1 MIPNPFL
8 ISGSQEPPIGTEDCQ
23 RIHYH
28 AIQMATR
35 GIRPHA
41 IPESLPLATL
51 LERARLN
58 GAETYLFHPADIE
71 SLFAGVTLAVYRTIR
86 TLYCSRLGRSIKMVW
101 QILRA
106 MATDAG
112 AVMIPYE
119 TVWALCLHMEELRRH
134 SVEVQIERGKD
145 SWWIGQ
151 TTPDITVLEGS
162 TMRYQPAITWCL
174 ETENVRVLAFRIASR
189 EASSEQV
196 QPVLYDAIMAHRRP
210 HPRVATGLLWH
221 LPGWIHTTVPFS
233 LTCHAAC
240 ARGRIGVEDVHA
252 EFPLMQTISE
262 TWERGVAGRVL
273 QASHCAALLDTY
285 LYRIYGYGPLRE
297 GEQHAREFTSLIGYN
312 QDPAWQ
318 FPLLRELLPVGVGC
332 IDSEGSVLYDGLH
345 YTHDL
350 LSYSQGHPVTLRRS
364 EWSES
369 TAWIYLDGE
378 ILCQAHAKEL
388 RRRDGSYRHFRSER

>member
-8 ISGSQEPPIGTEDCQ
+8 LSGSQEPPIGTEDCQ

-35 GIRPHA
+35 GVRPNA
-41 IPESLPLATL
+41 IPESLPLAAL
-51 LERARLN
+51 LASARLN

-71 SLFAGVTLAVYRTIR
+71 RLFAGVTLAVYRTIR
-86 TLYCSRLGRSIKMVW
+86 TLYCSRLGRSIRMVW
-101 QILRA
+101 HILSA

-112 AVMIPYE
+112 AAMIPYE
-119 TVWALCLHMEELRRH
+119 TVWAICLHMEELRRH
-134 SVEVQIERGKD
+134 HVEVQIERGKD
-145 SWWIGQ
+145 IWWIGQ

-162 TMRYQPAITWCL
+162 TVRYQPAITWCL
-174 ETENVRVLAFRIASR
+174 ETGNVRVLAFRITSR
-189 EASSEQV
+189 EASREQV

-221 LPGWIHTTVPFS
+221 LPGGIHTTVPFS
-233 LTCHAAC
+233 LSCHVAC
-240 ARGRIGVEDVHA
+240 ARGKIGVEEVHA
-252 EFPLMQTISE
+252 EFPLMQT
-262 TWERGVAGRVL
+262 
-273 QASHCAALLDTY
+273 SHCAALLDTY

-297 GEQHAREFTSLIGYN
+297 GEQRAREFTSLIGYN
-312 QDPAWQ
+312 HDPAWQ

-350 LSYSQGHPVTLRRS
+350 LSYWQGHPVTLRRS

-378 ILCQAHAKEL
+378 ILCQAHAREL